1 MERKGVSAE
10 SMQKSHTNLEGSP
23 AFFRLN
29 PRSLKCFWLCCP
41 PISSSSAFRGDR
53 PLACIH
59 SRHRAMFFQGSSVFR
74 IAERGRMG
82 AAFSAHSILFL
93 APELPLGLPNDL

>member
-41 PISSSSAFRGDR
+41 PISSSSAFFGGIDLLPVFTRAIERCFFRDPAFFGLR
-53 PLACIH
+53 SEGEWEPL
-59 SRHRAMFFQGSSVFR
+59 FR
-74 IAERGRMG
+74 LTL
-82 AAFSAHSILFL
+82 SCSWPQNFL
-93 APELPLGLPNDL
+93 

>member
-29 PRSLKCFWLCCP
+29 PRSLKYFWLCCP
-41 PISSSSAFRGDR
+41 PISSSSAFSGDR

-59 SRHRAMFFQGSSVFR
+59 SRHRAMFFQGEWERLFR
-74 IAERGRMG
+74 LTL
-82 AAFSAHSILFL
+82 SCSWPQNFL
-93 APELPLGLPNDL
+93 